1 MAVTWFF
8 EGIDC
13 GSDAVL
19 KFRVSRFQQM
29 IRYPDVRALC
39 VSSRIIVRV
48 QWSRR
53 TSDCLHPVV
62 SELPNAN

>member
-19 KFRVSRFQQM
+19 KFRVSCFQQM
-29 IRYPDVRALC
+29 IRYPEVRAM
-39 VSSRIIVRV
+39 RE
-48 QWSRR
+48 Q
-53 TSDCLHPVV
+53 SDHRSCAME
-62 SELPNAN
+62 SANF